1 MAPSASMTPEAAAE
15 AALAAMRRGNL
26 LTAYDIAERGL
37 RDAPDD
43 LELKYLSVLAL
54 ARSGA
59 TELASQRFERL
70 GLGGPA
76 TAQGHL
82 AVDIPALAARL
93 AKDHALGTQGPER
106 ARFLLHAADAY
117 EALFNASSDPYP
129 GVNAAALVLWAGNR
143 ERAAT
148 IASQALAAL
157 PPHGERPQDY
167 WSLATEAE
175 LRLLLGDFGRA
186 ADLIKGIA
194 HCLGPFGSVDWEAI
208 ASTRKQI
215 RRTCH
220 CLNVDLAL
228 LEPLRPPMVIAYTG
242 HMIGARF
249 SSDNEGKVAT
259 IIRAQLAKE
268 TVGCSFGSLA
278 GGADILFAEAV
289 LERGAELNIVLPFDK
304 ADFITHSVRPSGPAW
319 PDRFERCLS
328 RAHTVRYATNDSYLG
343 DDAPYQYAAHM
354 SMGRAVLRARLTDSP
369 LALFAIWDGKGPRE
383 PQKTGGTAVD
393 LSLWHSLGHE
403 SWLAAPDG
411 RPMNLQKWPP
421 YRPSPPA
428 TGQRLNGAILFA
440 DVQGYGRLRE
450 SELPN
455 YAAAILAP
463 VARLLDDR
471 ETHVLTRNSWGDA
484 IFAVF
489 DDVAVAA
496 ECAVAIQ
503 QMIGSVNRN
512 ILGYPVDLGVRL
524 AGHYGPIRPIFDPIQ
539 GRQTYVGTQIIQAA
553 RIEPVTEPGMIY
565 VTEAFA
571 AALALIRGA
580 PFACDYL
587 GEVDT
592 AKSHGR
598 LPLYALRLAL
608 AGD

>member
-1 MAPSASMTPEAAAE
+1 
-15 AALAAMRRGNL
+15 
-26 LTAYDIAERGL
+26 
-37 RDAPDD
+37 
-43 LELKYLSVLAL
+43 VLAL

-117 EALFNASSDPYP
+117 EALFNASGDPYP

-194 HCLGPFGSVDWEAI
+194 HCLGLFGSVDWEAI

-343 DDAPYQYAAHM
+343 DDAPYQYAAQM
-354 SMGRAVLRARLTDSP
+354 AMGRAVLRARLTDSP
-369 LALFAIWDGKGPRE
+369 VALFAIWDGKGPSE
-383 PQKTGGTAVD
+383 PRKMAGTAVD

-411 RPMNLQKWPP
+411 RPVRLPEREP
-421 YRPSPPA
+421 YHPSPPA
-428 TGQRLNGAILFA
+428 TGQRLNGAILFG
-440 DVQGYGRLRE
+440 DVQGYGRLQE
-450 SELPN
+450 SDLPN

-463 VARLLDDR
+463 VARLLDNH
-471 ETHVLTRNSWGDA
+471 EKHVLTRNSWGDA

-503 QMIGSVNRN
+503 ETIGSVNRDV
-512 ILGYPVDLGVRL
+512 LGYPFDLSVRL

-539 GRQTYVGTQIIQAA
+539 GRETYVGTQIVQAA

-571 AALALIRGA
+571 AALALIPGA

-598 LPLYALRLAL
+598 LPLYALRAAS